1 MSIGEAAL
9 TNLQQQINLLT
20 NEISSVENNL
30 MNLTLTVNN
39 MQTALNN
46 KVAIVSPLSGYN
58 LLQVGGT
65 LSGYLSVYK
74 IQFIDQDNPQF
85 YVFNWYGLN
94 GPAYSN
100 TNYVPWPFNAMP
112 SQYTPSL
119 NITYTT
125 SGSLY
130 ASPYTRSQQ
139 LGLYQMQFPSGQ
151 GNYFY
156 LHLDQI
162 LSEDSPEAKRLG
174 LKYKPPNPD
183 EDIPGLPKGWQR
195 KRYEEILEQQKK
207 EKEEEEKLK
216 TDKIVKEFELDKIKI
231 KKPLDVQLDKVCFW
245 QMAFY

>member
-9 TNLQQQINLLT
+9 A
-20 NEISSVENNL
+20 NL

-94 GPAYSN
+94 GPANSN

-112 SQYTPSL
+112 YQYTPSL
-119 NITYTT
+119 NV
-125 SGSLY
+125 
-130 ASPYTRSQQ
+130 ASKS
-139 LGLYQMQFPSGQ
+139 
-151 GNYFY
+151 
-156 LHLDQI
+156 
-162 LSEDSPEAKRLG
+162 
-174 LKYKPPNPD
+174 
-183 EDIPGLPKGWQR
+183 
-195 KRYEEILEQQKK
+195 
-207 EKEEEEKLK
+207 
-216 TDKIVKEFELDKIKI
+216 
-231 KKPLDVQLDKVCFW
+231 
-245 QMAFY
+245 